1 MDRIIGTYTGKNNGP
16 LLIVFGAMH
25 GNEPAGVHAIKQVL
39 ESLRNEPQ
47 NNPAFEYFGKFVG
60 IIGNLQ
66 AYKKGERFI
75 QKDLNRCWIEKQV
88 EEIFDKDPSKLIAEE
103 IEIKSLVELIR
114 KEIDDFKAEELIV
127 LDLHTTTAK
136 GGIFAI
142 PTEDH
147 SSIKLASELHA
158 PVIRGLLK
166 GLKGTTLHY
175 FKSENLNIKTR
186 AVTFESGQHQEPI
199 SINRAVAAIINLMRS
214 TGCVKKQDV
223 ENRHD
228 EILIKHSSGLP
239 RISELIY
246 RHAILEND
254 DFVMKPG
261 FKNFMAIQKGAHIAD
276 DIKGPILAPMDG
288 LMLMPLYQKQGEDG
302 YFLVR
307 SLDN

>member
-1 MDRIIGTYTGKNNGP
+1 MDRIIGTYTGNKKGP

-25 GNEPAGVHAIKQVL
+25 GNEPAGVHAIKEVI
-39 ESLRNEPQ
+39 ESLYKEPN
-47 NNPAFEYFGKFVG
+47 NNPAFEYYGKLIGV
-60 IIGNLQ
+60 IGNLQ
-66 AYKKGERFI
+66 AFEKKERYVL
-75 QKDLNRCWIEKQV
+75 KDLNRCWIKNQI
-88 EEIFDKDPSKLIAEE
+88 EEILKKDPSKLEGEE
-103 IEIKSLVELIR
+103 HEIKAIIELIR
-114 KEIDDFKAEELIV
+114 SEIADYQAEELIV

-136 GGIFAI
+136 GGIFGI
-142 PTEDH
+142 PTEDP
-147 SSIKLASELHA
+147 SSIQLASELHA

-175 FKSENLNIKTR
+175 FNSENLGIKTR
-186 AVTFESGQHQEPI
+186 AVTFESGQHQEAL
-199 SINRAVAAIINLMRS
+199 SVNRAVAAIINLMRS
-214 TGCVKKQDV
+214 TGCVKKEDV

-246 RHAILEND
+246 RHEILEED
-254 DFVMKPG
+254 EFIMKPG
-261 FKNFMAIQKGAHIAD
+261 FKNFMPVQKGDHVAD
-276 DIKGPILAPMDG
+276 DNKGPILAPMDG